1 MAFVEAHE
9 QSTDLLTSDAAS
21 RLLNP
26 AQRAFFDEHGYLA
39 IDRVTSDEDVALIRS
54 ELTRLFETK
63 AGFDEGALFDFAG
76 ADNDDDSTDFDPKAP
91 QMLGPERFAPKLRQS
106 LFYRNARAIARQ
118 ILGPNATLK
127 QSHSIMK
134 PARSGAATP
143 WHQDEAFG
151 DPALDYHEISFW
163 LALQPTDRHNSCMRF
178 IPGSHK
184 WPIVP
189 HVSPNGDNR
198 VHALDCSAS
207 VNEADAVD
215 GILPAGGCTMHTT
228 KTVHGAGPNHS
239 DDARWAYILVFGTDP
254 TPHQGVRDY
263 PWRAEKDTGRLK
275 RRKAWLSRGGI
286 FVVLW
291 RKLKQNLFS

>member
-1 MAFVEAHE
+1 MAFLEAHE
-9 QSTDLLTSDAAS
+9 DPSDLEIVEAPVD
-21 RLLNP
+21 RLGP
-26 AQRAFFDEHGYLA
+26 AHLAFFEREGYLA
-39 IDRVTSDEDVALIRS
+39 IDRITSEADVALIRS
-54 ELTRLFETK
+54 ELQRLFETK

-76 ADNDDDSTDFDPKAP
+76 ADNDDESANFDPKAP

-106 LFYRNARAIARQ
+106 LFYKNARAIARQ
-118 ILGPNATLK
+118 ILGPEVSLK

-163 LALQPTDRHNSCMRF
+163 LALQPTDRRNSCMRF

-189 HVSPNGDNR
+189 HISPNGDTR

-207 VNEADAVD
+207 VNEDDAVD
-215 GILPAGGCTMHTT
+215 GVLPAGGCTLHTT
-228 KTVHGAGPNHS
+228 KTVHGAGPNPS
-239 DDARWAYILVFGTDP
+239 DEARWAYILVFGTDP
-254 TPHQGVRDY
+254 TPHQGQRAY

-275 RRKAWLSRGGI
+275 RRKAWLSRGGL

-291 RKLKQNLFS
+291 RRIKQKLFA